1 MTHNDDSGWQPVR
14 CIVCGGGHEPRL
26 DICDPNGMDKEIER
40 IGARRWNAIT
50 ANVSK
55 LHNHYPPNREPQGG
69 GNEQ

>member
-1 MTHNDDSGWQPVR
+1 
-14 CIVCGGGHEPRL
+14 
-26 DICDPNGMDKEIER
+26 MDKEIER